1 MTGIQHEY
9 RIRHRTTYE
18 YSGRIDLCHSL
29 AHLAPRT
36 EGGLLIDS
44 HEIQITPAPDFQSER
59 RDYLGNTTHH
69 FSIQN
74 SHKSLDV
81 VSQLTVRKP
90 GIDPVRP
97 ASKTNWDKL
106 RINGADTDATG
117 ALFGHF
123 LLPTPACPQLESVRD
138 YLKPSLSPGADV
150 MKVVNDLMRRV
161 HTDFAYTPGAT
172 STTTPLAEVMEH
184 RKGVCQDFA
193 HVMIAALRSAGI
205 PCRYVSGYLETA
217 PPPGRQ
223 RLRGADASH
232 AWIEAWAPDCGWV
245 GFDPTNNKLPG
256 ARHIKICHG
265 RDYFDVQPI
274 RGLFLGSGTQKLSVE
289 VDVERI

>member
-1 MTGIQHEY
+1 MTEPLSRY
-9 RIRHRTTYE
+9 RIRHRTAYR

-36 EGGLLIDS
+36 DGGQLIDS
-44 HEIQITPAPDFQSER
+44 HEIEIIPAPDFRSER
-59 RDYLGNTTHH
+59 HDYLGNTIHL
-69 FSIQN
+69 FSIER
-74 SHKSLDV
+74 SHKSLEV
-81 VSQLTVRKP
+81 ISQLTVSKP
-90 GIDPVRP
+90 NIDPVLPVSRI
-97 ASKTNWDKL
+97 SWDALKVDQ
-106 RINGADTDATG
+106 ADTDATG
-117 ALFGHF
+117 TRFGHF
-123 LLPTPACPQLESVRD
+123 LLPTPACPHLESIRN
-138 YLKPSLSPGADV
+138 YLAPSLAPGTGILAV
-150 MKVVNDLMRRV
+150 AGDLMRRV
-161 HTDFAYTPGAT
+161 HTDFVYSPGAT
-172 STTTPLAEVMEH
+172 TTTTPLAEVLGH

-193 HVMIAALRSAGI
+193 HLMIAALRSVGI

-217 PPPGRQ
+217 PLSGKR
-223 RLRGADASH
+223 RLQGADASH

-256 ARHIKICHG
+256 SQHIKICHG